1 MHVHTIMRALKE
13 LCSRNLYKTENISI
27 NSNWNHIL
35 ELDNKGN
42 KFDDD
47 NIDSKS
53 ETNSISESERPT
65 ETLVHGF
72 IASQRIHDLQDK
84 LIEIAPAE
92 GQRPLGIFKD
102 KHAEE
107 MSFPTL
113 FFGNPR
119 GNDILQIFRYQEI
132 VKWELMHCSGHFSYH
147 ITNLF
152 FNTMQ
157 IIIEN
162 VMSCISVRI

>member
-1 MHVHTIMRALKE
+1 M
-13 LCSRNLYKTENISI
+13 
-27 NSNWNHIL
+27 
-35 ELDNKGN
+35 DNKGN
-42 KFDDD
+42 KYDDD
-47 NIDSKS
+47 NIDNKS
-53 ETNSISESERPT
+53 ETDSISESERPT

-119 GNDILQIFRYQEI
+119 DNDILQRFRYQEI
-132 VKWELMHCSGHFSYH
+132 VKWEVMHYSGDFSYH
-147 ITNLF
+147 ITNFLF
-152 FNTMQ
+152 KAMR
-157 IIIEN
+157 IIIEK
-162 VMSCISVRI
+162 VMSCISVRIRKGKL